1 MSGRTVNID
10 GRIIE
15 SPTTFRERVAWAI
28 CAHDN
33 SGAEGRLSPD
43 ELRGLELLF
52 NAVWSRAGGSLDRAG
67 VARFLGVSRTVVE
80 QSVLPL
86 MWLMRVEKAR
96 RDGDG
101 ITATTRAHWIAAD
114 WPNYLGAADAA
125 IGVLSER
132 PEAVLPIPEPAEVE
146 ATVEAGR

>member
-1 MSGRTVNID
+1 MSEIVRGPNGTDVQY
-10 GRIIE
+10 
-15 SPTTFRERVAWAI
+15 PTTFRERVAWAI

-33 SGAEGRLSPD
+33 SGAEGRLSPA

-67 VARFLGVSRTVVE
+67 VARFLGVSVATVE

-86 MWLMRVEKAR
+86 MWLMKVEQSR
-96 RDGDG
+96 RNGDG
-101 ITATTRAHWIAAD
+101 MMATTRAHWIAAD

-125 IGVLSER
+125 IGVLNER
-132 PEAVLPIPEPAEVE
+132 PEAVLPLPEPAEVE
-146 ATVEAGR
+146 ATVEEP